1 MSEKTGTV
9 LDMEALRVLI
19 AEILDV
25 DVAEVSDDAHFVNDL
40 GVDSLM
46 ALEITVRLEQEFGVT
61 LAEEELLK
69 ISTLATTYAL
79 LEEKLRGS
87 S

>member
-1 MSEKTGTV
+1 MSEQTGTD
-9 LDMEALRVLI
+9 LDLEALRVLI

-46 ALEITVRLEQEFGVT
+46 ALEITVRLEQEFSVT
-61 LAEEELLK
+61 LAEEELQK
-69 ISTLATTYAL
+69 ISTLATTHAL
-79 LEEKLRGS
+79 LEETLRAAS
-87 S
+87 

>member
-1 MSEKTGTV
+1 MSEQTGTE
-9 LDMEALRVLI
+9 LDLEALRVLI

-46 ALEITVRLEQEFGVT
+46 ALEITVRLEQEFSVT
-61 LAEEELLK
+61 LAEEELQK
-69 ISTLATTYAL
+69 ISTLATTHAL
-79 LEEKLRGS
+79 LEETLRAAS
-87 S
+87 